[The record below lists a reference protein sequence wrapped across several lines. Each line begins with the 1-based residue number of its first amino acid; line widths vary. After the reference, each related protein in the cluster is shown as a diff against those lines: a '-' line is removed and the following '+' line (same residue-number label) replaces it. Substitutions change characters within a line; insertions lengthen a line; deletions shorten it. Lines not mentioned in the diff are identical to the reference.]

1 MTTTIKVSDDLRDR
15 LKEQAARDGLT
26 LGAHLAHLADAEDRR
41 RRLQSLKHAIERTA
55 AADKQSHAAEAVAS
69 AGYLDAVTTL
79 AIVLPITTTDRGWP
93 NHVVVDG
100 PSGLDLP
107 SWIMTEQP
115 RTLSRDR
122 LTGTAGEV
130 TEECLASVRA
140 WLGDFL
146 EL

>member
-69 AGYLDAVTTL
+69 AGYLDAVTPL

-100 PSGLDLP
+100 PSGLDRP

-122 LTGTAGEV
+122 LT
-130 TEECLASVRA
+130 
-140 WLGDFL
+140 
-146 EL
+146 